1 MHSHLH
7 ETIATVWRL
16 ESAQIVAA
24 VARRVRSL
32 AIAEEL
38 AQDALVAALE
48 RWPRNGI
55 PDNPAAW
62 LMTTAKR
69 RALDHLRHRQMS
81 GTRHAEL
88 EQDLIAQE
96 ADLVPDFVDAL
107 DAARQDEIGDDMLRL
122 MFTACHPLLSVDA
135 RVALTLKLLAGLTT
149 HEIARAF
156 LQPEPTIAQR
166 LVRAKRTL
174 SDANVPFE
182 IPRGD
187 ALAARLGS
195 VLEVVYLI
203 FNEGYT
209 ATSGSDWMRPALCEE
224 ALRLARMLVV
234 IAPDQAEVHG
244 LSALLELQASRST
257 ARTDASGNPILLAD
271 QDRRRWDLLLI
282 RRGLAALARA
292 NALNDVTGS
301 KAGPYQLQAGIA
313 ACHARAHRAE
323 ETDWPRI
330 ASLYGQLMQRTPSPV
345 IALNRA
351 VAVSMADGPA
361 AAHELLQPLLQEKPL
376 QRYHWL
382 HAVHADFL
390 ARLHRY
396 DEAVQALQC
405 AIRLTDNVREQQLM
419 QARAQ
424 ALKKKSQ
431 NPE

>member
-1 MHSHLH
+1 MHSHIH
-7 ETIATVWRL
+7 EVIATVWRL
-16 ESAQIVAA
+16 ESAHIVAA
-24 VARRVRSL
+24 LARRVRSL

-48 RWPRNGI
+48 RWPRDGI

-69 RALDHLRHRQMS
+69 RALDQLRHRQMAN
-81 GTRHAEL
+81 TRHAEL

-107 DAARQDEIGDDMLRL
+107 DVARQDQIGDDMLRL
-122 MFTACHPLLSVDA
+122 MFTACHPLLSLDA
-135 RVALTLKLLAGLTT
+135 RVALTLKLLAGLST

-174 SDANVPFE
+174 ADANVPFE
-182 IPRGD
+182 NLRD
-187 ALAARLGS
+187 EALAARLAA

-224 ALRLARMLVV
+224 ALRLARMLAA
-234 IAPDQAEVHG
+234 IAPEQAEVQG
-244 LSALLELQASRST
+244 LSALLELQASRSA
-257 ARTDASGNPILLAD
+257 ARTDGAGNPILLTD
-271 QDRRRWDLLLI
+271 QDRRRWDALLI

-292 NALNDVTGS
+292 TALSAASGDT
-301 KAGPYQLQAGIA
+301 GPYQLQAAIA
-313 ACHARAHRAE
+313 ACHARARRAGD
-323 ETDWPRI
+323 TDWSHI
-330 ASLYGQLMQRTPSPV
+330 ARLYNLLMQRAPSPV

-351 VAVSMADGPA
+351 VAVSMAEGPA
-361 AAHELLQPLLQEKPL
+361 AGLSLLLPLLQEKQL

-390 ARLHRY
+390 ARLGRR
-396 DEAVQALQC
+396 DEAVQALQT
-405 AIRLTDNVREQQLM
+405 AIALTDNVREQQLM
-419 QARAQ
+419 HDRAQ
-424 ALKKKSQ
+424 ALKQS
-431 NPE
+431 PAC